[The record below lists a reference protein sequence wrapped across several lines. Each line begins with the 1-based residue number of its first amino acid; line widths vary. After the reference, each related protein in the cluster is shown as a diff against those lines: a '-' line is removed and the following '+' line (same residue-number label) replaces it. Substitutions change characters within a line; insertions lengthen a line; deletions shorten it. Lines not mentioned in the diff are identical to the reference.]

1 MAITKLFR
9 LCLASYMVLA
19 LPGCANED
27 ASNVGDENEVN
38 VYNWA
43 DYIGPNTV
51 SAFEAEFGIKVNY
64 DTYDSSEVIDVK
76 MLTGNSGYDV
86 VISSN
91 QFASRLAPIG
101 IYDPL
106 DFSRLKNLSNLDP
119 KLMQQLNKYKAV
131 QEYNTPYHWGT
142 TGYAWNAEM
151 VRERLPDHPMDS
163 ADVIFDPE
171 VVAKLAD
178 CGVTLLD
185 APTTVIPM
193 VLAYLGR
200 DPSAVDDENLAAA
213 EEVLRSVRPYIRYF
227 SNQKMGMDLPSKEVC
242 VAMSWSGDYATAAKR
257 AEEAGI
263 DIDLRYTTPKEGSG
277 LWVDGVY
284 IPKDAPHKDNAYIF
298 LDYLL
303 RADVAAEI
311 AIEVNYANANA
322 ASWPL
327 LPTERLEDP
336 AIYPDEE
343 IWDRIYVLTPAPP
356 KRERPR
362 TRSFARAKSGI

>member
-1 MAITKLFR
+1 MAISRLFR
-9 LCLASYMVLA
+9 LCLASYVALA
-19 LPGCANED
+19 LPACTDDVATG
-27 ASNVGDENEVN
+27 GDENVVN

-51 SAFEAEFGIKVNY
+51 RNFEAEFGIKVNY

-86 VISSN
+86 VVSSN
-91 QFASRLAPIG
+91 LFASRLAPIG

-106 DFSRLKNLSNLDP
+106 DHSRLKNWSNLDP
-119 KLMQQLNKYKAV
+119 KLMQRLNKYEAV
-131 QEYNTPYHWGT
+131 RDYNVPYHWGT

-151 VRERLPDHPMDS
+151 IRERLPDHPMNS

-185 APTTVIPM
+185 SPTDVIPM

-200 DPSAVDDENLAAA
+200 DPSAVDDESLAAA
-213 EEVLRSVRPYIRYF
+213 EEVLKSVRPYIRYF
-227 SNQKMGMDLPSKEVC
+227 SNQKMTADLPNKEVC
-242 VAMSWSGDYATAAKR
+242 VAMSWSGDYATAAAR

-263 DIDLRYTTPKEGSG
+263 DIDLRYTAPKEGAG
-277 LWVDGVY
+277 LWVDGWY
-284 IPKDAPHKDNAYIF
+284 IPKDARHKDNAYIF
-298 LDYLL
+298 LDYML
-303 RADVAAEI
+303 RPDVAAEI
-311 AIEVNYANANA
+311 AIEVNYANANG

-327 LPTERLEDP
+327 LPAAQIENL
-336 AIYPDEE
+336 AIYPDDE
-343 IWDRIYVLTPAPP
+343 IWERIYVRPPAPP

>member
-1 MAITKLFR
+1 MTITNLFR
-9 LCLASYMVLA
+9 LCTASYLVLA
-19 LPGCANED
+19 LPGCTDEV
-27 ASNVGDENEVN
+27 ASNVDDENVVN

-43 DYIGPNTV
+43 DYIGPNV
-51 SAFEAEFGIKVNY
+51 IRNFEAEFGIKVNY
-64 DTYDSSEVIDVK
+64 DTYDSAEVIDVK

-86 VISSN
+86 VVSSN
-91 QFASRLAPIG
+91 MFASRLAPIG
-101 IYDPL
+101 IYEPL
-106 DFSRLKNLSNLDP
+106 DYSRLKNLSNLDP
-119 KLMQQLNKYKAV
+119 KLMQELNKYEAV
-131 QEYNTPYHWGT
+131 REYNVPYHWGT

-185 APTTVIPM
+185 SPTDVIPM

-200 DPSAVDDENLAAA
+200 DPSAVDDESLAAA
-213 EEVLRSVRPYIRYF
+213 EEVLTSVKPFIRYF
-227 SNQKMGMDLPSKEVC
+227 SNQKMGSDLPNKEVC
-242 VAMSWSGDYATAAKR
+242 VAMSWSGDYATAAAR
-257 AEEAGI
+257 ALEAGI

-277 LWVDGVY
+277 LWVDGLYV
-284 IPKDAPHKDNAYIF
+284 PKDAPHKDNAYVF
-298 LDYLL
+298 LDYLM
-303 RADVAAEI
+303 RPNVAAEN
-311 AIEVNYANANA
+311 AIEVNYANANG

-327 LPTERLEDP
+327 LPSEQLDNP
-336 AIYPDEE
+336 AIYPDDE
-343 IWDRIYVLTPAPP
+343 IWDRVYVLKPAPP